1 MHFYAGILIG
11 PFLLVAAISGGL
23 YALSPQLEKAVHAD
37 LLTPSDAS
45 AAPVPLARQVAVAE
59 KVTTVPNLVA
69 VRPAPDGGTT
79 RVIFD
84 DGSFAESYRHAVF
97 VDPSTGE
104 VLGQSS
110 VYGTSGAL
118 PVRSWIDELHR
129 SLHLGDVGRYYSELA
144 ASWLWVVTLGGL
156 AMWLGRVR
164 RTGKKPLTGRARTR
178 TWHGVLGLW
187 MAAGF
192 LALSAT
198 GLTWSTFAGENVTEL
213 REQLDWSTPSVNTAV
228 AAAPVVTGGEHSA
241 HGGGTPADTGA
252 VDVTTI
258 DAVWAAA
265 KAAEVDS
272 DQVEIG
278 LPKGEGRT
286 WTVTEVHR
294 EYPTSVDVAAV
305 DPASLQVTDVV
316 RFSDYPFMAK
326 LARWGVDLH
335 MGVMFGL
342 VNQILLAV
350 LAAGLVTMI
359 VLGYRMWWQRRP
371 TRGSRRAIAGPAP
384 ARGAWL
390 RLPAWV
396 IAVGVPAVF
405 AVAWFIPLFGLPLL
419 VFLAVDVAIGT
430 FRRPSA
436 PVAEKQDEPAEK
448 EPVTTA

>member
-1 MHFYAGILIG
+1 MI
-11 PFLLVAAISGGL
+11 AAISGGL

-37 LLTPSDAS
+37 LLKPP
-45 AAPVPLARQVAVAE
+45 AATTSTVPLARQVAAAE
-59 KVTTVPNLVA
+59 QVTTVPNLVA
-69 VRPAPDGGTT
+69 VRPAPEGGTT

-84 DGSFAESYRHAVF
+84 DGRFAESYRHAVF
-97 VDPSTGE
+97 IDPGTGA
-104 VLGQSS
+104 VLGQET
-110 VYGTSGAL
+110 VYGTTGAL

-129 SLHLGDVGRYYSELA
+129 SLHLGDIGRYYSELA

-156 AMWLGRVR
+156 WMWLGRVR
-164 RTGKKPLTGRARTR
+164 RTRGATGRARTR
-178 TWHGVLGLW
+178 AWHGVLGMW
-187 MAAGF
+187 MAVGF

-213 REQLDWSTPSVNTAV
+213 RSQLNWSTPSVSTTV
-228 AAAPVVTGGEHSA
+228 TAAPVVTGGEHSA
-241 HGGGTPADTGA
+241 HGGGAPADTGA

-258 DAVWAAA
+258 GAVWDAAR
-265 KAAEVDS
+265 AAEVDS

-305 DPASLQVTDVV
+305 DPATLRVTDVV

-326 LARWGVDLH
+326 MARWGVDLH
-335 MGVMFGL
+335 MGTMFGL
-342 VNQILLAV
+342 VNQIALALLA
-350 LAAGLVTMI
+350 LGLVTMI

-371 TRGSRRAIAGPAP
+371 TRGDRRRLAGPAP

-390 RLPAWV
+390 RLPAWL

-405 AVAWFIPLFGLPLL
+405 AVAWFLPLFGIPLL
-419 VFLAVDVAIGT
+419 VFLLADITVGAIRGRSPGNRSGRGPAGDMPGTVAD
-430 FRRPSA
+430 A
-436 PVAEKQDEPAEK
+436 AAK
-448 EPVTTA
+448 ESVTTS

>member
-1 MHFYAGILIG
+1 M
-11 PFLLVAAISGGL
+11 
-23 YALSPQLEKAVHAD
+23 
-37 LLTPSDAS
+37 
-45 AAPVPLARQVAVAE
+45 PLARQVATAE

-84 DGSFAESYRHAVF
+84 DGRFAESYRHAVF
-97 VDPSTGE
+97 IDPGTGA

-118 PVRSWIDELHR
+118 SVRSWIGELHR
-129 SLHLGDVGRYYSELA
+129 SLHLGDIGRYYSELA
-144 ASWLWVVTLGGL
+144 ASWLWVVTLGGVVI
-156 AMWLGRVR
+156 WLGRVR

-187 MAAGF
+187 TAAGF

-213 REQLDWSTPSVNTAV
+213 RERLDWSTPSVSTTV
-228 AAAPVVTGGEHSA
+228 VAAPVVTGGEHSS
-241 HGGGTPADTGA
+241 HGGGTPTDTGT

-265 KAAEVDS
+265 KAAAVDS

-294 EYPTSVDVAAV
+294 AYPTSVDVAAV
-305 DPASLQVTDVV
+305 DPATLQVTDVV
-316 RFSDYPFMAK
+316 RFADYPFMAK
-326 LARWGVDLH
+326 MARWGVDLH
-335 MGVMFGL
+335 MGVMFGA
-342 VNQILLAV
+342 VNQILLAA
-350 LAAGLVTMI
+350 LALGLVAMI
-359 VLGYRMWWQRRP
+359 TLGYRMWWQRRP
-371 TRGSRRAIAGPAP
+371 TRDTRGFLGGPAP

-396 IAVGVPAVF
+396 IAAGVPAVF
-405 AVAWFIPLFGLPLL
+405 AVAWFLPLFGLSLL
-419 VFLAVDVAIGT
+419 AFLLADIAVGAVHS
-430 FRRPSA
+430 RRSPASPPESGPVTPPAGSSA
-436 PVAEKQDEPAEK
+436 DSPAEVADAEVADGPDPK
-448 EPVTTA
+448 ASVTTT